1 MRVTV
6 ILSTFQQP
14 LHLRRA
20 LNGYLYQTR
29 PPDEQIVADD
39 GTNEDNREIM
49 REFGARAQF
58 AVRHYRHAHDG
69 WRKNAIVNRAIAGTN
84 SEYIILSD
92 GDCIPR
98 PDFIAAHVRHARPK
112 TFIAGGD
119 YRLPQNVTDAIT
131 LDHIASGAVFRRDFL
146 LGLGLSAKS
155 KRVKLTISPG
165 WGRWLDMLNVS
176 PARWG
181 GSNAST
187 WRADLLAVNGLDE
200 SFTAPCKDDVE
211 MGERL
216 RNLGLA
222 TRHIRYQ
229 AICLHL
235 NHSREYW
242 REGENVENLSKL
254 GETIRTRRIRTA
266 RGIAE
271 ADDKFTVESYGRGAE
286 TGATGAV
293 K

>member
-6 ILSTFQQP
+6 ILSTFKQP

-20 LNGYLYQTR
+20 LCGYLFQTR
-29 PPDEQIVADD
+29 PPDELIVADD
-39 GTNEDNREIM
+39 GTNEDNREIL
-49 REFGARAQF
+49 RDFGARAPF
-58 AVRHYRHAHDG
+58 AVRHYRHEHDG
-69 WRKNAIVNRAIAGTN
+69 WRKNAIVNRAIAGT
-84 SEYIILSD
+84 SSDYIILSD

-98 PDFIAAHVRHARPK
+98 PDFIAAHERNARPK
-112 TFIAGGD
+112 TFLAGGD

-131 LDHIASGAVFRRDFL
+131 AAHIESGAVFRRDFL
-146 LGLGLSAKS
+146 LGLGLPPKT
-155 KRVKLTISPG
+155 KRVKLTISPH
-165 WGRWLDMLNVS
+165 WGRWLDALNVS

-242 REGENVENLSKL
+242 REGENIENLSKL
-254 GETIRTRRIRTA
+254 GETVRTGRTRTA

-271 ADDKFTVESYGRGAE
+271 ADGNFTVDSYGGGGAR
-286 TGATGAV
+286 
-293 K
+293 